1 MSKRWRRV
9 DPSEEEVAWWLIED
23 SKPYKRYLKG
33 ARKAGH
39 KFPAP
44 TAPTVD
50 APPVFKDAT
59 AWIHELGADAVGRH
73 DKTHRED
80 QLFLAAHWGVLDD
93 ERDPLLDVRGDDKFG
108 EFNLRRAAQRAELQ
122 QQYRARVM
130 SQALTERDL
139 TTGLTRLE
147 AAGER
152 LLSAMKENFRLSWH
166 WRSEIARIAWP
177 TLDLSV
183 IRTQRYDLD
192 SPLARLPLTNAQDAG
207 IPPALGPK
215 ALES

>member
-1 MSKRWRRV
+1 MSRWRRRT
-9 DPSEEEVAWWLIED
+9 DPTQEEVAWWLIED

-44 TAPTVD
+44 SAPTVD
-50 APPVFKDAT
+50 APPVFKDAV
-59 AWIHELGADAVGRH
+59 AWVSELGADAVGRH
-73 DKTHRED
+73 DRIHRED

-93 ERDPLLDVRGDDKFG
+93 ERDPLDDVRGDDEFG
-108 EFNLRRAAQRAELQ
+108 EFNFRRAAQRAELR
-122 QQYRARVM
+122 QQYRVRVM

-139 TTGLTRLE
+139 ATGLTRLE

-152 LLSAMKENFRLSWH
+152 LLSAMKENFRLAWH

-183 IRTQRYDLD
+183 IRTRRYDLD
-192 SPLARLPLTNAQDAG
+192 SPLTLLPLNKEQDAG
-207 IPPALGPK
+207 IPPAPGPK